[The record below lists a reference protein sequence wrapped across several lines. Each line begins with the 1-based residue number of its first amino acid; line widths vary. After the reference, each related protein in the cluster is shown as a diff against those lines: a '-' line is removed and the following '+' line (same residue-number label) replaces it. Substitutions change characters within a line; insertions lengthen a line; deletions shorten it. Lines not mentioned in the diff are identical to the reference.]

1 MNKTSIQ
8 KKFRFIMVIAALCL
22 FITIFTPAY
31 IRYGKGSSYP
41 RVVWMWT
48 VLFGKGGGSMLNNA
62 FDFSWIAFIG
72 YSLVLILLLIELIKK
87 FITVDGDD
95 KKKNNSISVADAS
108 GVICSL
114 LALVMFILLPITITN
129 TSAEGVGKY
138 ILEDVYGVGIAYI
151 LAYVILVVMVV
162 SSFIVLYAESIAKYM
177 KIKEKKQQKETKT
190 VKEKEV
196 KETQEVKEE
205 KKDETNE

>member
-1 MNKTSIQ
+1 MNKSSIQ
-8 KKFRFIMVIAALCL
+8 KKFRFIMVIAALCF

-48 VLFGKGGGSMLNNA
+48 VLFGKGGGSLLNNA

-72 YSLVLILLLIELIKK
+72 YSLVLILLIIEFIKK
-87 FITVDGDD
+87 FVTVDGDD
-95 KKKNNSISVADAS
+95 KKKSSSVSVADAS

-151 LAYVILVVMVV
+151 LAYIILVIMVV
-162 SSFIVLYAESIAKYM
+162 SSFVVLYAESIAKYL
-177 KIKEKKQQKETKT
+177 KIKEKKQQK
-190 VKEKEV
+190 VAKEEKV

-205 KKDETNE
+205 NKNETNE